1 MIHVKPTCPP
11 LSGKL
16 MPMTPTSLPRMIYI
30 IGAPGS
36 GKSTFMAKMT
46 EHLKREPIISVP
58 VAHDRLLFLDG
69 EVAGAEIGKR
79 REAFGGTD
87 ALPASI
93 IEKAIP
99 WVQGQPY
106 KLLLAEGARLA
117 NKRFLLAAVEAGYA
131 VHLAYLD
138 HPEVEAWRA
147 QRSEALGK
155 IQDAAW
161 VKGRTTASDNLARYF
176 MEKPDLGVQV
186 YTGHPD
192 RLLTELENLLG

>member
-1 MIHVKPTCPP
+1 
-11 LSGKL
+11 
-16 MPMTPTSLPRMIYI
+16 MTHRMIYV

-46 EHLKREPIISVP
+46 EHLKREPVTDAP
-58 VAHDRLLFLDG
+58 VAHDRLIFLDG
-69 EVAGAEIGKR
+69 AVAGAEIGKR
-79 REAFGGTD
+79 RPAFGGTD

-99 WVQGQPY
+99 WVATQPY
-106 KLLLAEGARLA
+106 ELLLAEGARLA
-117 NKRFLLAAVEAGYA
+117 NKRFLLAAVEAGYR
-131 VHLAYLD
+131 VHLAHLD
-138 HPEVEAWRA
+138 HGEIEDWRA
-147 QRSEALGK
+147 ARSAELGK
-155 IQDAAW
+155 VQDAAW
-161 VKGRTTASDNLARYF
+161 VKGRTTASDNLARHF